1 MAVDFPESL
10 FDRLRTGNVILCS
23 GVRFASAGGLPDW
36 QQILDK
42 MHERVGSQEKSLQ
55 SLLAKGTML
64 TAAGC
69 LKRRLG
75 DDVVAEVLTEAFG
88 KTNGQLP
95 RTHQLLGDLPFFAAV
110 NTGYDQ
116 LLEQALGQGGDA
128 PKVYSY
134 ADGAV
139 LRISEDLKNF
149 VVKAHGD
156 PARAEK
162 LVLTRMDYRRLI
174 GTNRA
179 YQSFVE
185 NLYRTHT
192 LLLLGY
198 RVSDPDFILFLDR
211 LVATFGEPVSDHY
224 AILAG
229 VSEAEVEEL
238 YANYRLRVISYD
250 EGKDAAK
257 NLGDVV
263 ADFGKAWKAKGATV
277 AELHDPIHWLQQQLA
292 PVPQRIDV
300 VGGEGLN
307 LTEGRLIR
315 IGEVADEVDLS
326 KLDAAALC
334 RLGNVRLYLGD
345 SAAAIRCYEMALATD
360 KKSAVSH
367 LNLHHAKAEARSYG
381 EALEHLNKAVEL
393 DDSMRI
399 VPKRYELQSVI
410 GRGTT
415 GTVYHAHDQKEKR
428 DVTVKVLRT
437 SYVRE
442 HVSPERWLKEVQV
455 LKNLKHDNI
464 AQVYDA
470 LLEGGRCILITESLS
485 GRSVHRMLKD
495 DGAIT
500 PERAV
505 EILAPVCE
513 ALTYAHAQG
522 VVHLDVMPSNIFL
535 RDGGKIALMDFRTG
549 RSQKGRHVTVKKG
562 SEGFQAPELLAGTGG
577 NARSDVYSLGAT
589 LYFMMTGHVP
599 VGSFPRL
606 GEAKP
611 SAKRFD
617 RLVGRSMRAVPEER
631 PVSPE
636 EFNKHLVG
644 SGEEVALPDSEDD
657 LMGWIEVYTF
667 QPDNLRA
674 KEVLGKLEAG
684 FRDAKDWESLIALL
698 LSQVEAEPSRDG
710 RVRKLR
716 ELARIFET
724 EVGDIAKAFHIL
736 QTAFRDDHDNVEVRQ
751 DLERLAAATS
761 NWNDVLQE
769 YGNVAQRQRDPKMAC
784 DWWVRLGKLY
794 AKTGHDNHAS
804 TALSQALALDGNR
817 IDAIS
822 ELADVVQR
830 MGDYKEYAR
839 LLTKQIDIEKNGA
852 RKLELLREKA
862 RVYRKEL
869 GDDEKAT
876 ELYRKVIALDPAD
889 EEAVASLEKSY
900 RADSRWNDLA
910 TLFDRCIAH
919 TELDQEKGRY
929 RHALADLYA
938 DELDEPHRAIS
949 QYEALLKLN
958 ADDMR
963 ALKGLERLYD
973 AAGRHEDY
981 LKVLDHRIASAES
994 DQEKVAIYRRLA
1006 KEWESQ
1012 GGGLVKT
1019 AEYLE
1024 KIDELGGS
1032 TDETN
1037 KTLVRVYWE
1046 LHDFEKLAA
1055 AYERQIERAERPQEK
1070 GGLLAAL
1077 GKVYEE
1083 HLQNTE
1089 KAAETYT
1096 QLSELEKDNIH
1107 ALAGLSRIHE
1117 ASKNWAQAERVL
1129 LRLVKLEADPLKQV
1143 DYYARLGRLNVDEL
1157 GNETVAEEY
1166 LVKALELRDD
1176 HAEAQIAL
1184 ADIYRRRKDF
1194 AKSGRLLFDA
1204 AKNTPNKLEQVQRLY
1219 EAARIFRDEV
1229 DDAPKT
1235 IEVLEALL
1243 ETDPE
1248 HVEGGQDLVAFYQKS
1263 GEQEKAKPV
1272 LEMLVRKSEGM
1283 NRKDLV
1289 ALQLALGNACLAL
1302 NDKEKATAAYRAA
1315 YQADPANF
1323 EAVSNLAH
1331 LLFEQDARE
1340 EAGKLYQAMLV
1351 RGRDELPKDEVVKLY
1366 LRLGEIKEGAGDKS
1380 KALNMFEKALDADHS
1395 NRDALTRVVDA
1406 YAEKGDFDAVAR
1418 CKKNLLKLAESDS
1431 QRALLLE
1438 ELGDLAAEKLK
1449 RPNEAIGYLTDS
1461 AKAVE
1466 QVGEE
1471 ALAKEAA
1478 SAADGQASQVR
1489 APSLRRVYFKLL
1501 DVYTGQKKWAE
1512 AVEVIKKLEA
1522 IETEPAQSYRLHH
1535 AAAIIFRDELTDTKE
1550 AVKHLDLAL
1559 QADPTNM
1566 KAFTKLENVCIQ
1578 QGNYKL
1584 LATAYRRM
1592 LKRLP
1597 ETTPVAEQVRLWH
1610 ELGRISQDELHDAK
1624 GAIVAFEVAAKL
1636 DPADV
1641 GRQENLGR
1649 LYATAGPDAYSKAI
1663 AVNQRLLRHN
1673 PTRKE
1678 AYKELRRLYSEEGAH
1693 DKAWC
1698 VAAVLS
1704 VLKAASPEEQKLYND
1719 HKPKGKLRRVSS
1731 NLSDDLW
1738 RDHLYHPW
1746 QSSVLNDLFAA
1757 TAPLVIPMAV
1767 KARGSHGLKSNSELK
1782 PDSDKRG
1789 YAEILGYV
1797 QRVLNRSPSEF
1808 CLHEGLPSR
1817 AKLVMVGDEEQQTS
1831 MLWIAPKLLD
1841 RSEAAQ
1847 AFCFT
1852 RALSRMRPEFVLS
1865 AVAPA
1870 PTVLRAVVLACLKVV
1885 DPGANIV
1892 GDLEEVNRLANI
1904 FRARMPAEQ
1913 LEKLGGRLAELHEAA
1928 QDGAVERWLAGAELS
1943 VSQAGLLV
1951 GNNLEDAAM
1960 VVATPSDD
1968 GSKERLAQLLVFAV
1982 SEDYFKAR
1990 ELVGLSIS

>member
-23 GVRFASAGGLPDW
+23 GVRFASAGALPNW
-36 QQILDK
+36 PELLDK
-42 MHERVGSQEKSLQ
+42 MHERVGSQEESLQ
-55 SLLAKGTML
+55 TLLERGSML

-75 DDVVAEVLTEAFG
+75 DESVAEVLTEAFG
-88 KTNGQLP
+88 KSNGELP

-110 NTGYDQ
+110 NTGYDP
-116 LLEQALGQGGDA
+116 LLERALAQGGDK

-162 LVLTRMDYRRLI
+162 LVFTRMDYRRLI

-198 RVSDPDFILFLDR
+198 RVGDPDFILFLDR

-224 AILAG
+224 AILAD

-238 YANYRLRVISYD
+238 YANYRLRVITYD
-250 EGKDAAK
+250 EGKDAGK
-257 NLGDVV
+257 NLADVL

-277 AELHDPIHWLQQQLA
+277 AELHDPVHWLQQQLA

-307 LTEGRLIR
+307 ITEGRLIR
-315 IGEVADEVDLS
+315 IGEVADEVDLG
-326 KLDAAALC
+326 KLDAATLC
-334 RLGNVRLYLGD
+334 RLGNVRLYLD
-345 SAAAIRCYEMALATD
+345 DTVSAIRCYEMALAAD
-360 KKSAVSH
+360 GKCADAH
-367 LNLHHAKAEARSYG
+367 LNLHHAKAETRSYG

-393 DDSMRI
+393 DDTMRI
-399 VPKRYELQSVI
+399 VPKRYELRSVI

-415 GTVYHAHDQKEKR
+415 GTVYHAQDQQEKR

-455 LKNLKHDNI
+455 LKKLKHDNI
-464 AQVYDA
+464 AKVYDA

-505 EILAPVCE
+505 EILSPVCE
-513 ALTYAHAQG
+513 ALTYAHGEG
-522 VVHLDVMPSNIFL
+522 VVHLDVMPSNLFL

-549 RSQKGRHVTVKKG
+549 RAQKGRHVTVKKG

-577 NARSDVYSLGAT
+577 NERTDVYSLGAT
-589 LYFMMTGHVP
+589 LYYMMTGHVP

-631 PVSPE
+631 PQSTE
-636 EFNKHLVG
+636 EFNKHLIG
-644 SGEEVALPDSEDD
+644 SGEEIALPDNEDD

-684 FRDAKDWESLIALL
+684 YRDAKDWENLIALL

-736 QTAFRDDHDNVEVRQ
+736 QTAFREDNDNVEVRQ

-769 YGNVAQRQRDPKMAC
+769 YGNVAQRQRDPKIAC

-822 ELADVVQR
+822 ELSDVVQR
-830 MGDYKEYAR
+830 LGDYKEYAR
-839 LLTKQIDIEKNGA
+839 LLTKHVDLEKNGA
-852 RKLELLREKA
+852 RKLELLREQA

-869 GDDEKAT
+869 DDEEKAT

-910 TLFDRCIAH
+910 TLFDRCISH
-919 TELDQEKGRY
+919 TELEEEKGRY

-949 QYEALLKLN
+949 QYESLLKLN
-958 ADDMR
+958 GDDMR

-973 AAGRHEDY
+973 AAGHHEDY
-981 LKVLDHRIASAES
+981 LKVLDQRISSAGS
-994 DQEKVAIYRRLA
+994 DQEKIAIYRRLA

-1012 GGGLVKT
+1012 GGGLAKT

-1024 KIDELGGS
+1024 KIDELGGA

-1046 LHDFEKLAA
+1046 LHDFDKLVA
-1055 AYERQIERAERPQEK
+1055 AYQRQIERAERPQEK
-1070 GGLLAAL
+1070 AGILAAM

-1083 HLQNTE
+1083 HLKDTE
-1089 KAAETYT
+1089 KASEIYA
-1096 QLSELEKDNIH
+1096 QLSDLEKDNII
-1107 ALAGLSRIHE
+1107 ALAGLSRIYE
-1117 ASKNWAQAERVL
+1117 TTENWAQAEGVL
-1129 LRLVKLEADPLKQV
+1129 LKLVKLEADPLKQV

-1176 HAEAQIAL
+1176 HAEAQITL
-1184 ADIYRRRKDF
+1184 GEIYRNRKDF

-1204 AKNTPNKLEQVQRLY
+1204 AKNTPNKLEQVQRLFD
-1219 EAARIFRDEV
+1219 AAQIFHKEV
-1229 DDAPKT
+1229 DDAAKT

-1243 ETDPE
+1243 EADPE
-1248 HVEGGQDLVAFYQKS
+1248 HVQGGQDLVALYQKT
-1263 GEQEKAKPV
+1263 GEQEKAKPI

-1283 NRKDLV
+1283 NRKDLL
-1289 ALQLALGNACLAL
+1289 ALQLGLGNACLAL
-1302 NDKEKATAAYRAA
+1302 DEKEKATAAFREA
-1315 YQADPANF
+1315 YKADPASF

-1331 LLFEQDARE
+1331 LLFEQDERE

-1351 RGRDELPKDEVVKLY
+1351 RGRDDLPKDEIVKLY
-1366 LRLGEIKEGAGDKS
+1366 LRLGDIKEGLGDKS

-1395 NRDALTRVVDA
+1395 NREALTRVVDA
-1406 YAEKGDFDAVAR
+1406 YADKGDFDAVAR
-1418 CKKNLLKLAESDS
+1418 CKKNLLKLSDRES

-1438 ELGDLAAEKLK
+1438 ELGDLAADKLK
-1449 RPNEAIGYLTDS
+1449 RPNEAIGYYSDS
-1461 AKAVE
+1461 AKVIE
-1466 QVGEE
+1466 QAGEE
-1471 ALAKEAA
+1471 ELAKEVAKEDAA
-1478 SAADGQASQVR
+1478 GK

-1501 DVYTGQKKWAE
+1501 DVYTGQKKWAD

-1522 IETEPAQSYRLHH
+1522 IETQPAQVYRLHH
-1535 AAAIIFRDELTDTKE
+1535 AAAIIYRDELKDSKE

-1566 KAFTKLENVCIQ
+1566 KAFNKLENVCVQ

-1597 ETTPVAEQVRLWH
+1597 EDTPVDEQVRLWH
-1610 ELGRISQDELHDAK
+1610 ELGRMSQDELHDAK

-1641 GRQENLGR
+1641 ARQENLGR
-1649 LYATAGPDAYSKAI
+1649 LYATAGPDAYGKAI

-1698 VAAVLS
+1698 VAAVLTA
-1704 VLKAASPEEQKLYND
+1704 LNAASPEEKKLYND
-1719 HKPKGKLRRVSS
+1719 HKPKDKLRKVSR

-1738 RDHLYHPW
+1738 RDYLYHPW
-1746 QSSVLNDLFAA
+1746 QSSILSDVFAA
-1757 TAPLVIPMAV
+1757 TAPLVVPMAV
-1767 KARGSHGLKSNSELK
+1767 KTRGSHGLKSTEQLT
-1782 PDSDKRG
+1782 PDDDKRG
-1789 YAEILGYV
+1789 YAEVLNYA
-1797 QRVLNRSPSEF
+1797 QRVVNRSPSEF
-1808 CLHEGLPSR
+1808 FVHEGLPSR
-1817 AKLVMVGDEEQQTS
+1817 ASLVMVGDENLQTS
-1831 MLWIAPKLLD
+1831 MLWIAPKLLN
-1841 RSEAAQ
+1841 RSEAAM

-1852 RALSRMRPEFVLS
+1852 RALARMRPEFLLS

-1870 PTVLRAVVLACLKVV
+1870 PTVMRAVVLACLKVV
-1885 DPGANIV
+1885 DPGASIV

-1904 FRARMPAEQ
+1904 FRARLPAEQ
-1913 LEKLGGRLAELHEAA
+1913 LEKLGGRLSELHEAA
-1928 QDGAVERWLAGAELS
+1928 QDGAVERWLKGAELS
-1943 VSQAGLLV
+1943 ANQAGLLV
-1951 GNNLEDAAM
+1951 SNNLEIAAKL
-1960 VVATPSDD
+1960 VATPSDA
-1968 GSKERLAQLLVFAV
+1968 GSKERLAQLLVYAV
-1982 SEDYFKAR
+1982 SEEYFKAR
-1990 ELVGLSIS
+1990 EVVGLNIS